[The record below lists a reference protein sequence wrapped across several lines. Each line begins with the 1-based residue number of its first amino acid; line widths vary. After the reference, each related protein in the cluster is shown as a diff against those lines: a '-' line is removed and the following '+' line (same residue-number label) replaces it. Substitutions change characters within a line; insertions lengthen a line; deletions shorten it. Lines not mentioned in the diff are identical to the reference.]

1 MPPSSTETRDLQRVM
16 QLFRISQLPD
26 RLEELRAPAG
36 SFRQEAASELL
47 EKGLVRYETE
57 TGIAFQGPEDWDI
70 VLTDHGMCALRASSR
85 KLPRPT

>member
-1 MPPSSTETRDLQRVM
+1 M
-16 QLFRISQLPD
+16 QLFRISHLPE

-47 EKGLVRYETE
+47 EQGLVRYVTE

-70 VLTDHGMCALRASSR
+70 VLTDQGMCALRAPSS